1 MTESIIVAMGGGG
14 FSMEPNNLALDQ
26 FILEL
31 TGVDRP
37 RVCFVPTASG
47 DANQYVERFYEC
59 FGALPCEPSDLSLFR
74 RTGDDLR
81 ERILAQ
87 DVIYVGGG
95 NTFNMLTLWRAHGLD
110 VLLREAYEQG
120 TIMCGLS
127 AGSLCWYESGVTDS
141 FGPLGAIL
149 DGLGFLSG
157 SHCPHYD
164 GEANRKPIYERLVG
178 EGVLP
183 GGVAADDGVALV
195 YRGGQLA
202 EVVSSRPEAG
212 AYRVTAD
219 RTLEVTHLPIRILP
233 LGHSVR
239 ENWPE
244 TSRG

>member
-1 MTESIIVAMGGGG
+1 MSESIIVAMGGGG
-14 FSMEPNNLALDQ
+14 FSMEPNNLALDE
-26 FILEL
+26 FVLEL
-31 TGVDRP
+31 TGVGRP
-37 RVCFVPTASG
+37 KVCFVPTASG
-47 DANQYVERFYEC
+47 DSSLYLERFYEC

-81 ERILAQ
+81 ERVLAQ

-141 FGPLGAIL
+141 FGSLDAIR
-149 DGLGFLSG
+149 DGLGFISG

-164 GEANRKPIYERLVG
+164 GEANRKPTYERLVG
-178 EGVLP
+178 EGGLP
-183 GGVAADDGVALV
+183 GGVAADDGVGLV
-195 YRGGQLA
+195 YRGGRLV

-212 AYRVTAD
+212 AYRVMAD
-219 RTLEVTHLPIRILP
+219 GALEVTPLRVRVLPS
-233 LGHSVR
+233 GHFVR

-244 TSRG
+244 ISRA